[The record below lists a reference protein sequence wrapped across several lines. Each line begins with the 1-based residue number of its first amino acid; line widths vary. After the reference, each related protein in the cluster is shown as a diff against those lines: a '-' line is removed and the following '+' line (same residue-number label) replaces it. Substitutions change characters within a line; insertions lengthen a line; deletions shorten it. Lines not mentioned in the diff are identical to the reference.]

1 MAHENLVKLV
11 EKHSGWEKLDKHPK
25 LFDKY
30 AWRPRFVFYDP
41 KNKIYIASDI
51 VFNQQFSKKIYVNES
66 VSLLQKHANVRVCLF
81 STIDSEYKEL
91 KTFCRKHGFGL
102 KIYSSVSINTVQPFK
117 SEKVERII
125 KKKLKK
131 EGWFPHI
138 ILSEVKK
145 VKRLKFKHL
154 LIALAKNLE
163 KTRSKEKQLSL
174 VRNSINK
181 MLKTHPSYLGDD
193 IPFMRLSNF
202 ENLLSFS
209 DVKCN
214 DHVFHS
220 ARVFLIGC
228 IIIDRFYDKFSNYYK
243 EILGTSRISVE
254 YVWLLS
260 SLFHDIGRIKQNLY
274 RIYLNDPKKDNPE
287 LKEKIE
293 DELRKKW
300 QEEEYKNS
308 LANLIEL
315 IKQSSRKKRDR
326 DKPFVG
332 FALGGD
338 IDENIASIFRE
349 HYNKLKS
356 HGVIGCFDLSSDL
369 YRKAKASNYKKRTF
383 FLYHIFPAVLAIV
396 FHDWKIW
403 KELRDVKVFP
413 IDIRNF
419 PLASLLIYIDTWD
432 DYKRGTDQKIT
443 IDNIAFQK
451 DEVTVYLTWHNTD
464 EYLDEKLKYD
474 SFERNVLFSDLK
486 LKVEVSNKR

>member
-1 MAHENLVKLV
+1 MPYDGLIKLIA
-11 EKHSGWEKLDKHPK
+11 EQFGWKKLDKHPS
-25 LFDKY
+25 LFNKY
-30 AWRPRFVFYDP
+30 GWRPRFVFRDF
-41 KNKIYIASDI
+41 KNRIYIATDI
-51 VFNQQFSKKIYVNES
+51 IFNQQFSKKIYVKES
-66 VSLLQKHANVRVCLF
+66 AKILCQHSNVRICLF
-81 STIDSEYKEL
+81 SSLESEYKGL
-91 KTFCRKHGFGL
+91 KAFCKQHGFGL
-102 KIYSSVSINTVQPFK
+102 KIYSPTSINTVQPFQ
-117 SEKVERII
+117 SEKVERIVV
-125 KKKLKK
+125 KKAKK
-131 EGWFPHI
+131 EGWFPQI

-145 VKRLKFKHL
+145 VKNLKFKKQ
-154 LIALAKNLE
+154 LISLAKKLE
-163 KTRSKEKQLSL
+163 KTHSKEKQLSA

-181 MLKTHPSYLGDD
+181 MLKAHPNYLGDD

-254 YVWLLS
+254 YTWLLS

-274 RIYLNDPKKDNPE
+274 RIYLVDPKKDNLE

-293 DELRKKW
+293 DELSKKW
-300 QEEEYKNS
+300 HEEEYKNS
-308 LANLIEL
+308 LSNLVEL
-315 IKQSSRKKRDR
+315 ITQSCKKKKDR

-332 FALGGD
+332 FALGGE

-349 HYNKLKS
+349 HYSKLIS
-356 HGVIGCFDLSSDL
+356 HGVIGCFDLCSDL
-369 YRKAKASNYKKRTF
+369 FRKAKASNFKKKTF
-383 FLYHIFPAVLAIV
+383 FLYHIFPAVLAIA

-403 KELRDVKVFP
+403 KELADVKVFP

-443 IDNIAFQK
+443 IDNIVFQN
-451 DEVTVYLTWHNTD
+451 DEVTVYLTWHRTD

-474 SFERNVLFSDLK
+474 SFQRNVLFSGLK
-486 LKVEVSNKR
+486 LRVEVSNKK